1 MAVRADEADSQ
12 IVTSV
17 IIVKQRCAPPQFHP
31 PSRIVH
37 LPLDPAVSAASP
49 QRAAASS
56 VEGNRREGRGGKKGG
71 AAGREEERRRTSDS
85 PSSIITVSTKTWD
98 VVPDA
103 KIHVSVYALKPRPSP
118 SSSCPPT
125 AARREADQGHRE
137 ESVDADLQE
146 VSLAR
151 ALARALARPFR

>member
-37 LPLDPAVSAASP
+37 LPLDPAASAASP

-56 VEGNRREGRGGKKGG
+56 VEGNRREGRGGKKGRDGDGSVGEDRVGGDVLDAWIAG
-71 AAGREEERRRTSDS
+71 ALQVFIYIHMHAIRR
-85 PSSIITVSTKTWD
+85 
-98 VVPDA
+98 A
-103 KIHVSVYALKPRPSP
+103 
-118 SSSCPPT
+118 
-125 AARREADQGHRE
+125 
-137 ESVDADLQE
+137 
-146 VSLAR
+146 
-151 ALARALARPFR
+151 